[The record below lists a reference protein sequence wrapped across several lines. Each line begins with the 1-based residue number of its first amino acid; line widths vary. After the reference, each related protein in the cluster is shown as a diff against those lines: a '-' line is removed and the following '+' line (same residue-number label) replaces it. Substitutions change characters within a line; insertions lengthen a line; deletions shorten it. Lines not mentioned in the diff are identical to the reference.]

1 MNFKAE
7 KGSKQEIT
15 ERPGCHKV
23 PDFLLKEAFHI
34 LMITPVLIVAQ
45 ERFNYVRKEDIVTNP
60 KNVCN
65 TAAAFLVY
73 VLFNNKDGHYF
84 RPFFLE

>member
-1 MNFKAE
+1 MNFNAE

-23 PDFLLKEAFHI
+23 PDFLLKEALHI

-45 ERFNYVRKEDIVTNP
+45 ERFNYVRKEDIITNP
-60 KNVCN
+60 KMCV
-65 TAAAFLVY
+65 TLQQHF
-73 VLFNNKDGHYF
+73 
-84 RPFFLE
+84 

>member
-1 MNFKAE
+1 MSQGTWFFTEIGIAYFDDNS
-7 KGSKQEIT
+7 GSNCRTRKIQLCT
-15 ERPGCHKV
+15 ERGHNHKS
-23 PDFLLKEAFHI
+23 
-34 LMITPVLIVAQ
+34 
-45 ERFNYVRKEDIVTNP
+45 